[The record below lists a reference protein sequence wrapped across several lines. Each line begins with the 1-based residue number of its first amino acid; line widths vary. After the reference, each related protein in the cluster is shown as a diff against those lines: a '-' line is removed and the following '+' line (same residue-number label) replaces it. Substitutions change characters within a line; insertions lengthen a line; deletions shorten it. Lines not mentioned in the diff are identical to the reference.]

1 MSIKDRINSLLLIK
15 KIQMGNKRSLKK
27 GLNEMVF
34 DVVDECY
41 FIQIADSKKIEASEK
56 LITEVADFQDG
67 QLSKMNK
74 AKGKA
79 EFRAIYTEIETK
91 SDYFVDALNT
101 LNK

>member
-1 MSIKDRINSLLLIK
+1 
-15 KIQMGNKRSLKK
+15 MGNKRTLKK

-41 FIQIADSKKIEASEK
+41 FIQITDENKIPAAEK
-56 LITEVADFQDG
+56 LIVEVADFQDHVLG
-67 QLSKMNK
+67 SINK

-79 EFRAIYTEIETK
+79 AFRLIYTEVEAK
-91 SDYFVDALNT
+91 SDYFLDALNT

>member
-1 MSIKDRINSLLLIK
+1 MTIKDRINSLLLIK

-56 LITEVADFQDG
+56 LITEVADFQDDL
-67 QLSKMNK
+67 LSKMNK

-79 EFRAIYTEIETK
+79 AFRAIHTEIGTK

>member
-1 MSIKDRINSLLLIK
+1 
-15 KIQMGNKRSLKK
+15 MGNKRSLKK

-79 EFRAIYTEIETK
+79 EFRAIFLEVEGKTG
-91 SDYFVDALNT
+91 YFIDALNT
-101 LNK
+101 LNN

>member
-1 MSIKDRINSLLLIK
+1 MK
-15 KIQMGNKRSLKK
+15 KKQMGNKRILKK

-34 DVVDECY
+34 DIVDECY
-41 FIQIADSKKIEASEK
+41 FIQIADPNKLKATEK
-56 LITEVADFQDG
+56 LITEVADFQDD

-79 EFRAIYTEIETK
+79 AFRAIHTEIGTK